1 MPMYYAIG
9 YKGKP
14 LGSPMLKDEAEA
26 KLVIME
32 RCVRG
37 LELIPFTEEQLG
49 LSGTEAEQ
57 DAHIPDSK

>member
-14 LGSPMLKDEAEA
+14 LGSPMLRDEAEA

-37 LELIPFTEEQLG
+37 LELIPFTEEQLS
-49 LSGTEAEQ
+49 LSGTQAEP
-57 DAHIPDSK
+57 DSEIPDQK